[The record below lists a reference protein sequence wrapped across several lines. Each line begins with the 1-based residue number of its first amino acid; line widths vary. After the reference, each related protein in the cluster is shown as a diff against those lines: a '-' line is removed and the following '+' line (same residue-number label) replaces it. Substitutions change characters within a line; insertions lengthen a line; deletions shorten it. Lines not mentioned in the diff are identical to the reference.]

1 MFFPLFDGHNKRR
14 LLLLWAE
21 FWLKIRPE
29 FLKNSAATYYSDKI
43 PNWEVKK
50 AKMPYRCHFL
60 VFINSSS
67 QRSKRQRN
75 PWRIP
80 KKSMAIWNFCS
91 EFSKN
96 SIKQFVSANVF
107 QTKNGLSEHYCIRI
121 HQAWDTYKE
130 LKFSILSMNL
140 IKK

>member
-50 AKMPYRCHFL
+50 YQKKPKCHTDTIFWYSATPPAREANGSGIL
-60 VFINSSS
+60 EEF
-67 QRSKRQRN
+67 QKN
-75 PWRIP
+75 PWP
-80 KKSMAIWNFCS
+80 S
-91 EFSKN
+91 EFFVRN
-96 SIKQFVSANVF
+96 SLKILLSSLFRLMFFRKKIEWVSIIALGYIQRAKVLN
-107 QTKNGLSEHYCIRI
+107 S
-121 HQAWDTYKE
+121 
-130 LKFSILSMNL
+130 
-140 IKK
+140 